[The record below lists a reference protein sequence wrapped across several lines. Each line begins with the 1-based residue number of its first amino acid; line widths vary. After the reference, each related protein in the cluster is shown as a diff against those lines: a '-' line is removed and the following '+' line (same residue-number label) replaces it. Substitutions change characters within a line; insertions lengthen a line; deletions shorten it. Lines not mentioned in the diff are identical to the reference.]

1 MRVLFLGGT
10 AFTGPYAVREL
21 VARGHDVTV
30 FHRGESE
37 PELPAAVRH
46 VHGDVAHFDDRVD
59 ELCAL
64 SPEVVVDMLAFLPE
78 DCRRLL
84 AFNGVARRGVVVSSC
99 DVYRAFGRVHGTE
112 PGTPDPTPLT
122 EDSPLRE
129 VVIDETYD
137 KVGVEREATS
147 DPDFPVTILR
157 YPAVYGSGDPQ
168 HRLYG
173 YVRRMDD
180 GREAVLLEERHA
192 RWRWARGYAEDVGHA
207 LALAVESEH
216 AAGRVFNV
224 SAPVAHGEAEWVHKI
239 ADVVGWE
246 GRVVVARADLL
257 PDSLRPTVD
266 FRQHYDVD
274 SSRIRTELGY
284 SELIDERT
292 ALERTVAWERANP
305 PQDVSLDY
313 EAEDTALAVLEP

>member
-10 AFTGPYAVREL
+10 GFTGPHAVREL
-21 VARGHDVTV
+21 VTHGHEVAV

-37 PELPAAVRH
+37 LELPTEVSH
-46 VHGDVAHFDDRVD
+46 VHGDLARFQGHVD
-59 ELCAL
+59 ELRAL
-64 SPEVVVDMLAFLPE
+64 NPEVVVDMQAFVPE

-84 AFNGVARRGVVVSSC
+84 AFKGVARRGVVVSSA
-99 DVYRAFGRVHGTE
+99 DVYRAFGRLRGTE
-112 PGTPDPTPLT
+112 PGPLEPVPLM

-129 VVIDETYD
+129 IVVDEDYD
-137 KVGVEREATS
+137 KVGVEREAAA

-157 YPAVYGSGDPQ
+157 YPAVYGPGDRQ

-180 GREAVLLEERHA
+180 GRPAILLEETHA
-192 RWRWARGYAEDVGHA
+192 GWRWVRGYAEDVGHA

-216 AAGRVFNV
+216 AAGRIYNV
-224 SAPVAHGEAEWVHKI
+224 AAPVASSEAEWVRKI

-246 GRVVVARADLL
+246 GRIVVARADLL
-257 PDSLRPTVD
+257 PESLRPAVD
-266 FRQHYDVD
+266 FTQHYDVD

-284 SELIDERT
+284 SELVDERA

-305 PQDVSLDY
+305 PADTSSDY
-313 EAEDTALAVLEP
+313 PAEDAALAALTP

>member
-99 DVYRAFGRVHGTE
+99 DVYRAHGRARGTE
-112 PGTPDPTPLT
+112 PGPLEPVPLT
-122 EDSPLRE
+122 ENSPLRE
-129 VVIDETYD
+129 IVVDEDYD
-137 KVGVEREATS
+137 KVGVEREAAAVS
-147 DPDFPVTILR
+147 DFPVTILR
-157 YPAVYGSGDPQ
+157 YPAVYGPGDRQ
-168 HRLYG
+168 HRLHG

-180 GREAVLLEERHA
+180 GRPAILLEETHA
-192 RWRWARGYAEDVGHA
+192 DWRWVRGYSENVGHA
-207 LALAVESEH
+207 LALAVESEQ
-216 AAGRVFNV
+216 AAGRIYNV
-224 SAPVAHGEAEWVHKI
+224 AAPVAYTEAEWVDKI
-239 ADVVGWE
+239 ADVVEWE
-246 GRVVVARADLL
+246 GRVVFARADLL
-257 PDSLRPTVD
+257 PESLRPTVD

-274 SSRIRTELGY
+274 SSRIRSELGY
-284 SELIDERT
+284 SELVDERA
-292 ALERTVAWERANP
+292 ALERAVAWERANP
-305 PQDVSLDY
+305 PADASLDY
-313 EAEDTALAVLEP
+313 AAEDAALAALTP